1 VRHVSK
7 FGGLLC
13 LEASRAGVSQSSIKI
28 GGDVT
33 VGGAHDT
40 IIKVASREN

>member
-7 FGGLLC
+7 SGGLLR
-13 LEASRAGVSQSSIKI
+13 LEASRAGVSQSDIKI

-33 VGGAHDT
+33 MGGAHST
-40 IIKVASREN
+40 IIEVASRES

>member
-7 FGGLLC
+7 SGGLVR
-13 LEASRAGVSQSSIKI
+13 LEASRARVSQSSIKI

-33 VGGAHDT
+33 MGGAHDT
-40 IIKVASREN
+40 IMEVASRER